1 MCQNRQVLDA
11 ESNLKFP
18 SESLYIIMEMAS
30 FVHISLTLHDT
41 EKRKLKGQDIW
52 PYKKIEFLYSEK
64 TNEQTAT
71 ITIKSLNNCKTN

>member
-41 EKRKLKGQDIW
+41 EKRKLKGQDI
-52 PYKKIEFLYSEK
+52 
-64 TNEQTAT
+64 
-71 ITIKSLNNCKTN
+71 